1 MTTDQEPPQYAVA
14 RLRRALAEDPR
25 TAEQGVRVDLRG
37 EQVYLSGDVASEER
51 KRTLDQVVHDIAAN
65 LKVHNDVRV
74 VEAKAPVGQ
83 EELR

>member
-1 MTTDQEPPQYAVA
+1 MTPDQEPPQYAVA

-51 KRTLDQVVHDIAAN
+51 KHRLDEVVHDIAAN
-65 LKVHNDVRV
+65 LKVHNDVHV
-74 VEAKAPVGQ
+74 VEAQAPVGR